1 MHRSLWQ
8 GLGLPAVLWIA
19 AALPAAAQ
27 TAPCL
32 RLTEQLLDAL
42 KAGEPTS
49 PAMVDATAERQRR
62 TLLANGCNPEATG
75 YDLEVESLKLNLNL
89 RPKPDEGPSFRLD
102 QLLRIE
108 Y

>member
-1 MHRSLWQ
+1 M
-8 GLGLPAVLWIA
+8 A

-32 RLTEQLLDAL
+32 RLTEQLLDEL
-42 KAGEPTS
+42 KAGSPTS
-49 PAMVDATAERQRR
+49 PSMIDATAQRQRR
-62 TLLANGCNPEATG
+62 TLTANGCDPEATG

-89 RPKPDEGPSFRLD
+89 RPKRDDGPAIRLD
-102 QLLRIE
+102 QLLRLQ